1 LTIKDKIAQ
10 KKHNRTNVP
19 PEGLGSMR
27 KIQSEFLLSALGGL
41 ICLASLLLPWY
52 SITVQAF
59 GLGSS
64 QGSLFDEY
72 TYWSTLPIS
81 NPQAAVTLDANTKLM
96 TTASVLILVMAG
108 GVFGLVGARWRV
120 ARLAGC
126 LCIAGGLGVFEF
138 ALRPF
143 GNQATGMVVNTTP
156 SWGFFI
162 AILSVLTLLV
172 AFFYKHRV

>member
-10 KKHNRTNVP
+10 KKHNRTNLL
-19 PEGLGSMR
+19 PEGVGNMR
-27 KIQSEFLLSALGGL
+27 KIQNEFLLSALGGL
-41 ICLASLLLPWY
+41 IGLASLLLPWY
-52 SITVQAF
+52 SMTVQAF
-59 GLGSS
+59 GLGAS
-64 QGSLFDEY
+64 QASLLDEY

-96 TTASVLILVMAG
+96 ATASVFILVMAG
-108 GVFGLVGARWRV
+108 GALGLVGVRWRV

-143 GNQATGMVVNTTP
+143 GNQATGMVVNTIP
-156 SWGFFI
+156 SGGFFI
-162 AILSVLTLLV
+162 AILSALILLV
-172 AFFYKHRV
+172 AFFYKQRV